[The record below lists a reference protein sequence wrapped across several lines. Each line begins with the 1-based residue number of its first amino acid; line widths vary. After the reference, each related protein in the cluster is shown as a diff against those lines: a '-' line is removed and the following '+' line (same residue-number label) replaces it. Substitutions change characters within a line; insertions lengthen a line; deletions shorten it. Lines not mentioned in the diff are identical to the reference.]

1 MTTPALQ
8 IEAVDVGFGTPSQ
21 RTEVL
26 ADVNLV
32 VEPNEFVAIIGFS
45 GSGKS
50 TLMNLLAG
58 LQPPSAGQ
66 VLMNGQP
73 VLQPGP
79 ERGILFQN
87 YSLLPWLSV
96 FGNIELAV
104 KQVFPKM
111 PSGER
116 KSYIQ
121 RYIDM
126 VSLSGAEWKKPLEL
140 SGGMR
145 QRLSL
150 ARTLSM
156 KPEVLLLD
164 EPLSALDALTRAN
177 LQDEIIRIWEEDRR
191 TVVMITNDVD
201 EAVLMADRIVAL
213 TPGPKATLGR
223 SFDVTL
229 DRPRDRTTLNLNPQ
243 YIELRNTVT
252 EYMIGINKDVNELR
266 QVADIRLPDLMPIDF
281 NRIGRKP
288 RERAA
293 VPSRHLSPND
303 PAAAF
308 LAGSDMT
315 AVAGG
320 EATEIDREAAVGG
333 SR

>member
-1 MTTPALQ
+1 MSDFNQHAALQ
-8 IEAVDVGFGTPSQ
+8 VDHVNVGFGPVDS

-26 ADVNLV
+26 SDINLQV
-32 VEPNEFVAIIGFS
+32 SPNEFVAIIGFS

-58 LQPPSAGQ
+58 LQPADSGTY
-66 VLMNGQP
+66 LMNGKP
-73 VLQPGP
+73 VTEPGP
-79 ERGILFQN
+79 SRGILFQN

-96 FGNIELAV
+96 FGNIDLAV
-104 KQVFPKM
+104 KQVFPDMSKQA
-111 PSGER
+111 R
-116 KSYIQ
+116 ANHIQ
-121 RYIDM
+121 HYVDM
-126 VSLSGAEWKKPLEL
+126 VSLTSAEWKRPGEL

-177 LQDEIIRIWEEDRR
+177 LQDEIVRIWEVDRR

-229 DRPRDRTTLNLNPQ
+229 DRPRDRTTLNFNSEFIQ
-243 YIELRNTVT
+243 LRNDVT
-252 EYMIGINKDVNELR
+252 EYLTGINQEAKARRMLGDV
-266 QVADIRLPDLMPIDF
+266 VLPDLAPRDF
-281 NRIGRKP
+281 
-288 RERAA
+288 A
-293 VPSRHLSPND
+293 V
-303 PAAAF
+303 
-308 LAGSDMT
+308 
-315 AVAGG
+315 V
-320 EATEIDREAAVGG
+320 
-333 SR
+333 

>member
-1 MTTPALQ
+1 MSDIKALQ
-8 IEAVDVGFGTPSQ
+8 VKNVNVGFGRPSN

-26 ADVNLV
+26 ADINLDVNK
-32 VEPNEFVAIIGFS
+32 NEFVAIIGFS

-58 LQPPSAGQ
+58 IQPFDSGS
-66 VLMNGQP
+66 LTMNGQP
-73 VLQPGP
+73 ITGPGP

-96 FGNIELAV
+96 YGNIELAV
-104 KQVFPKM
+104 KQVFPEK
-111 PSGER
+111 SSAER
-116 KSYIQ
+116 KDYIQ
-121 RYIDM
+121 HYIDM
-126 VSLSGAEWKKPLEL
+126 VSLKGSEWKKPSEL

-156 KPEVLLLD
+156 QPEVLLLD

-177 LQDEIIRIWEEDRR
+177 LQDEIIRIWEVDRR

-213 TPGPKATLGR
+213 TPGPEATLGK

-229 DRPRDRTTLNLNPQ
+229 DRPRDRSTLNFNPEF
-243 YIELRNTVT
+243 IELRNEVT
-252 EYMIGINKDVNELR
+252 KYMVDINEEAKALR
-266 QVADIRLPDLMPIDF
+266 KGASLTLPDLMPIDF
-281 NRIGRKP
+281 LSVGNQPRKEIAQSETTFEASDTQAEDS
-288 RERAA
+288 RELVTSGAD
-293 VPSRHLSPND
+293 N
-303 PAAAF
+303 
-308 LAGSDMT
+308 
-315 AVAGG
+315 
-320 EATEIDREAAVGG
+320 E
-333 SR
+333 

>member
-1 MTTPALQ
+1 
-8 IEAVDVGFGTPSQ
+8 
-21 RTEVL
+21 
-26 ADVNLV
+26 
-32 VEPNEFVAIIGFS
+32 
-45 GSGKS
+45 
-50 TLMNLLAG
+50 MNLLAG
-58 LQPPSAGQ
+58 LQPPSVGQ

-73 VLQPGP
+73 VLEPGP

-96 FGNIELAV
+96 YGNIELAV
-104 KQVFPKM
+104 KQVFPQM
-111 PSGER
+111 PAGER

-126 VSLSGAEWKKPLEL
+126 VSLSGAEWKKPQEL

-213 TPGPKATLGR
+213 TPGPRATLGR

-229 DRPRDRTTLNLNPQ
+229 DRPRDRTTLNLNPE

-252 EYMIGINKDVNELR
+252 EYMIGINKEAKELR
-266 QVADIRLPDLMPIDF
+266 TVADVRLPDLMPVDF
-281 NRIGRKP
+281 NRVGRKP
-288 RERAA
+288 RKRP
-293 VPSRHLSPND
+293 VSPNSYRHLSPND
-303 PAAAF
+303 PAAKF
-308 LAGSDMT
+308 LMDKDENKGQSQL
-315 AVAGG
+315 
-320 EATEIDREAAVGG
+320 DRDRQTTVGG
-333 SR
+333 PR

>member
-1 MTTPALQ
+1 MNNPVLEVERADAVQ
-8 IEAVDVGFGTPSQ
+8 NENIESAASLEVKSADVGFGPYDN

-26 ADVNLV
+26 SDINLK
-32 VEPNEFVAIIGFS
+32 VEQNEFVAIIGFS

-58 LQPPSAGQ
+58 LQPPDKGE
-66 VLMNGQP
+66 VLMNGE
-73 VLQPGP
+73 VVTRPGP

-96 FGNIELAV
+96 FGNVEMAV

-111 PSGER
+111 SKNER
-116 KSYIQ
+116 KEHIQHYIN
-121 RYIDM
+121 M
-126 VSLSGAEWKKPLEL
+126 VSLSGSEWKKPREL

-156 KPEVLLLD
+156 QPEVLLLD

-177 LQDEIIRIWEEDRR
+177 LQDEIIRIWEEDKR

-213 TPGPKATLGR
+213 TPGPKATLGE
-223 SFDVTL
+223 SFPVTIP
-229 DRPRDRTTLNLNPQ
+229 RPRDRSTLNFNP
-243 YIELRNTVT
+243 EFKTLRNTVT
-252 EYMIGINKDVNELR
+252 RYMMGINQEAKEMN
-266 QVADIRLPDLMPIDF
+266 VAPEVTLPDLEPIDF
-281 NRIGRKP
+281 SRI
-288 RERAA
+288 
-293 VPSRHLSPND
+293 
-303 PAAAF
+303 
-308 LAGSDMT
+308 
-315 AVAGG
+315 
-320 EATEIDREAAVGG
+320 
-333 SR
+333 